1 MKEAGRTPSLE
12 ESRVTE
18 VGRKLQERRN
28 RMSDDLKREVRV
40 EDLPETTVAY
50 IRHVGP
56 YAEDSALF
64 QRLFERLFQWAGPRN
79 LIRPPETQILS
90 IYHDDPAATEPEKL
104 RLSVGISVPP
114 DTEVSGE
121 VGKMSLPAGRYA
133 QARFELSPDEY
144 EAAWASVFGEWLPDS
159 GYLPGDGPPF
169 ERYLNDPAQHPK
181 GKHIVEIC
189 FPVKPL

>member
-1 MKEAGRTPSLE
+1 
-12 ESRVTE
+12 
-18 VGRKLQERRN
+18 
-28 RMSDDLKREVRV
+28 MSDDLRMEVRV
-40 EDLPETTVAY
+40 EELPETTVAY
-50 IRHVGP
+50 VRHVGP
-56 YAEDSALF
+56 YAGDSALF
-64 QRLFERLFQWAGPRN
+64 QRLFGKLFQWAGPRN
-79 LIRPPETQILS
+79 LIRPPETQMLS
-90 IYHDDPAATEPEKL
+90 IYHDDPAATEPERL

-144 EAAWASVFGEWLPDS
+144 EAAWASVFGGWLPDS

-169 ERYLNDPAQHPK
+169 ERYLNDPAQHPE